1 MCSQFLLERAKM
13 DVIDDRY
20 VVKSTTRA
28 DTLWQKLLYTLQQEE
43 AATMD
48 ITEYT
53 FKTKGI

>member
-1 MCSQFLLERAKM
+1 M